1 MNIQLSAG
9 MKSWGQ
15 NKNLHIKAKPL
26 QCNIHVFTTHQMF
39 YKYLGITV
47 LPIESD

>member
-15 NKNLHIKAKPL
+15 NKNLYIKAKPL
-26 QCNIHVFTTHQMF
+26 QCNNTCLSTHQMF

-47 LPIESD
+47 RPTESD